1 MLLTAAQS
9 LLAAVAERCLAL
21 WCRYVK
27 LTPADAEEQ
36 WQHQFEAAAQKSEKG
51 SNAKGAWRVRELVLI
66 GGLVLPIWGM
76 VEQALVKQHRPTDRR
91 MHVLRLQTTG
101 GLVRLPF
108 CPCANGKLC
117 CTACCNASCT
127 LRIRTHIDAELCSCT
142 PFVPFCFALLCSVLF
157 CPSVLCQHTQ
167 VMLCTVHFST

>member
-1 MLLTAAQS
+1 MAQPSRQSILLPAAAVSLTAALS
-9 LLAAVAERCLAL
+9 EGCLAL

-27 LTPADAEEQ
+27 LAPADAEAQ

-51 SNAKGAWRVRELVLI
+51 LNAKTGWRVRELVLI

-101 GLVRLPF
+101 ASLLCWRL
-108 CPCANGKLC
+108 CPCAIDKLC
-117 CTACCNASCT
+117 CTACCTANCT
-127 LRIRTHIDAELCSCT
+127 LRSSRLSDVVLCT
-142 PFVPFCFALLCSVLF
+142 VLFCSVLF
-157 CPSVLCQHTQ
+157 CSVLFCSVLLARICCVLH
-167 VMLCTVHFST
+167 